1 MPKEAKPFVTPSA
14 PHPSRPELVRIRMSG
29 LSLEILS
36 LPRLAKVPRRPRA
49 LRRSGSRVRNR
60 IGKGIEK
67 GVGKRL
73 ERWSEKWSEKGVGKM
88 VGKISGKTPGK
99 KIN

>member
-1 MPKEAKPFVTPSA
+1 MLKEAKPFVTPSA
-14 PHPSRPELVRIRMSG
+14 PHPSRPELVRFRMSG
-29 LSLEILS
+29 LSLEVPS

-67 GVGKRL
+67 GA
-73 ERWSEKWSEKGVGKM
+73 EKWLEK
-88 VGKISGKTPGK
+88 
-99 KIN
+99 

>member
-29 LSLEILS
+29 LSLEVPS

-67 GVGKRL
+67 GGGKIVGKRGRKNGRKKGL
-73 ERWSEKWSEKGVGKM
+73 EKWSEK
-88 VGKISGKTPGK
+88 
-99 KIN
+99 

>member
-14 PHPSRPELVRIRMSG
+14 PHPSRPELVRFRMFG
-29 LSLEILS
+29 LSLEVPS
-36 LPRLAKVPRRPRA
+36 HPRLAKVPRRPRA

-67 GVGKRL
+67 GGGKMIG
-73 ERWSEKWSEKGVGKM
+73 KMVGKM
-88 VGKISGKTPGK
+88 VGKRGRKNVRKNTRK
-99 KIN
+99 KNM

>member
-29 LSLEILS
+29 LSLEVPS

-49 LRRSGSRVRNR
+49 LRRSGSRVQKR
-60 IGKGIEK
+60 IGKEIEEGSRKNGRKNGLKK
-67 GVGKRL
+67 G
-73 ERWSEKWSEKGVGKM
+73 SEKGVGKM
-88 VGKISGKTPGK
+88 VGKMVGK
-99 KIN
+99 KNVN